1 MRRNPLQTLRYLPW
15 LPLLTV
21 AALTLIATFVLE
33 ILLVLAISFSPL
45 ANQALN
51 LLFAPPLGLLMV
63 MAIGLGAGAIAVW
76 ILETLRQDVVI
87 NAGVLWALVAC
98 LMLLVALRQLIPGA
112 ALVNPDQ
119 PTLIGI
125 VLGVFFRGRRHWRY

>member
-21 AALTLIATFVLE
+21 AALTLVVTFVLE
-33 ILLVLAISFSPL
+33 ILLVLAVTVSPL

-51 LLFAPPLGLLMV
+51 LLFTPPLGMLMV
-63 MAIGLGAGAIAVW
+63 VVIGLGVGAIAVW
-76 ILETLRQDVVI
+76 ILETLRQDIVI
-87 NAGVLWALVAC
+87 NAGILWALIAC

-112 ALVNPDQ
+112 ALVAPNQ
-119 PTLIGI
+119 PTLIGV
-125 VLGVFFRGRRHWRY
+125 VLGVFFRGRRYWRY